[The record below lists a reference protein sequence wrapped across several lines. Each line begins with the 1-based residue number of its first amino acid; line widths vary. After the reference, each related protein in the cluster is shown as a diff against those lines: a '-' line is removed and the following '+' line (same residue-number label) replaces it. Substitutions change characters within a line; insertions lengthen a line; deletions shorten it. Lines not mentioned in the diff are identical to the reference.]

1 MTSDR
6 CRLCISRSYTS
17 GLINN
22 TWRSR
27 VDAATHSDTSI
38 GQNNGS
44 WRAAS
49 NGLPFQR
56 RFLKFVRHIVNTA
69 GALFAVPVEAG
80 KAERVSV
87 LCKII
92 DN

>member
-6 CRLCISRSYTS
+6 CKLFIRRSCTPGS
-17 GLINN
+17 SNN
-22 TWRSR
+22 VWRSS

-44 WRAAS
+44 WGAAG
-49 NGLPFQR
+49 NGLPLQR
-56 RFLKFVRHIVNTA
+56 RLLKFVRDIVNTA
-69 GALFAVPVEAG
+69 GALLAVPVKAR

-87 LCKII
+87 LCKVI